1 MEITRVGVLGCG
13 TMGAGICEVVAR
25 AGFTVTFVETHPDQ
39 VEAGLARIG
48 VSLDR
53 AVDRGRLAPDERAA
67 ILARISGDT
76 DRRVLAGA
84 DLVVETVPE
93 DLKLKQDAV
102 TGLADVLAPHAIIAT
117 NTSSLA
123 VIDVAVRTGRPD
135 RVLGFHFFNPAPV
148 MKLIELITT
157 VVTAPDVVADAK
169 AFAAKLGKVPVV
181 AGDRAGFVANLL
193 LFPYLN
199 QAVEMVEGGYASAED
214 VDAAM
219 QLGAG
224 HPMGPLALMDL
235 IGLDSANSIMERMYE
250 QFRDVRY
257 ASRPLLRQLL
267 AAGFRGRKSGRG
279 FYSYGDQH
287 GGPAPRGPSR
297 AQGDPA
303 AQGSL
308 AAPSGPVE
316 DGSAGWTSVGVVGSG
331 TMARGIA
338 AACARSGFDVVL
350 RARSEEAA
358 QEAVTAVADSLSGQV
373 ERGSM
378 AAPEREAAL
387 ARLTASGDLGA
398 LAGCDAVIEAV
409 AEDVTV
415 KRELFARLSEVT
427 KPEALLATT
436 TSSLPVIVCAMATS
450 RPQRVVG
457 LHFFNPVA
465 AMRLVEVVDTVRTD
479 PAALAQ
485 AMGLVARLG
494 KHGARCTDRSGFIVN
509 ALLFPYLNDAVK
521 MLEEGYAST
530 SDIDTAMRL
539 GCGHPLGPFELLD
552 IVGLDVAL
560 SICSSLHAEFREPGF
575 APAPLLGHMVSAGYL
590 GRKTGRGFHVH
601 D

>member
-1 MEITRVGVLGCG
+1 MEIAKVGVLGCG

-25 AGFTVTFVETHPDQ
+25 AGLPVAYVETDPGQ

-48 VSLDR
+48 ASLDR
-53 AVDRGRLAPDERAA
+53 AVDRGKLAADERAA
-67 ILARISGDT
+67 ILGRISGDT
-76 DRRVLAGA
+76 DRRVMAGA
-84 DLVVETVPE
+84 NLVVEAVPE
-93 DLKLKQDAV
+93 DLKLKQEAV
-102 TGLADVLAPHAIIAT
+102 TGLAEVLAPDAIIAT

-157 VVTAPDVVADAK
+157 VVTAPDVVEDAR
-169 AFAAKLGKVPVV
+169 AFAAKLGKTPVV

-199 QAVEMVEGGYASAED
+199 QAVEMVEAGYASAED

-219 QLGAG
+219 HLGAG

-257 ASRPLLRQLL
+257 APRPLLRQLL

-279 FYSYGDQH
+279 FYPYAD
-287 GGPAPRGPSR
+287 GGPAAQPRPAEPSR
-297 AQGDPA
+297 PA
-303 AQGSL
+303 
-308 AAPSGPVE
+308 E
-316 DGSAGWTSVGVVGSG
+316 DVSGWTSVGVAGSG

-338 AACARSGFDVVL
+338 AVCAQSGFEVVL
-350 RARSEEAA
+350 RGRTRDAAREAA
-358 QEAVTAVADSLSGQV
+358 AAVAASLGRQV
-373 ERGSM
+373 ERGKL
-378 AAPEREAAL
+378 AAPERDAAL
-387 ARLTASGDLGA
+387 ARLTATDDLGDL
-398 LAGCDAVIEAV
+398 AGSDAVVEAV
-409 AEDVTV
+409 AEDLAV
-415 KRELFARLSEVT
+415 KHELFARLSEVT
-427 KPEALLATT
+427 KPGALLATT
-436 TSSLPVIVCAMATS
+436 TSSLPVIACAMATT

-457 LHFFNPVA
+457 LHFFNPVG
-465 AMRLVEVVDTVRTD
+465 AMRLVEVVDTVRSD
-479 PAALAQ
+479 PAAVAQ
-485 AMGLVARLG
+485 GTALVRRLG
-494 KHGARCTDRSGFIVN
+494 KHGVRCTDRSGFIVN

-530 SDIDTAMRL
+530 TDIDTAMKL

-552 IVGLDVAL
+552 TVGLDVAL
-560 SICSSLHAEFREPGF
+560 SICTSLHAEYREPGF

-601 D
+601 R